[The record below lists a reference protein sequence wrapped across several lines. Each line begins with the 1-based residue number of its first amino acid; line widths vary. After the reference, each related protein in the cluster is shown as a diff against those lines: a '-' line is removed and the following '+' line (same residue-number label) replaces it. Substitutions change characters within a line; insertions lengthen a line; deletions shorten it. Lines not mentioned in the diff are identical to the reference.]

1 MNKEELTSRTR
12 NLHPDY
18 EMREVIEHGLGL
30 FPVHRETGEVC
41 ECKMEWDEDGKVLS
55 CPVCGLDGT

>member
-1 MNKEELTSRTR
+1 MNRKELEMRTK

-18 EMREVIEHGLGL
+18 EMREAPEYGIGLW
-30 FPVHRETGEVC
+30 PVHRKTGEVC
-41 ECKMEWDEDGKVLS
+41 DCSMEWNDDGTTLS